1 LKLEQSY
8 LRSVRLVS
16 SLIVL
21 LAVLI
26 MPFGMPAAAHVS
38 PQNRAEVGMAMSH
51 CPDQDTRHDGK
62 GAIAECA
69 MACSAAL
76 PASPQSMHPA
86 QLLIACDPA
95 RPQLA
100 PRLTDLHPET
110 ATPPPKHS

>member
-1 LKLEQSY
+1 MRFVSG
-8 LRSVRLVS
+8 LVV
-16 SLIVL
+16 I

-38 PQNRAEVGMAMSH
+38 PQNRAEAGMAMSH
-51 CPDQDTRHDGK
+51 CPDQDTKHEGK
-62 GAIAECA
+62 GAVAECT

-76 PASPQSMHPA
+76 PVSPQPMQPV
-86 QLLIACDPA
+86 QYLIACDPA

-100 PRLTDLHPET
+100 PHLTDLHPET